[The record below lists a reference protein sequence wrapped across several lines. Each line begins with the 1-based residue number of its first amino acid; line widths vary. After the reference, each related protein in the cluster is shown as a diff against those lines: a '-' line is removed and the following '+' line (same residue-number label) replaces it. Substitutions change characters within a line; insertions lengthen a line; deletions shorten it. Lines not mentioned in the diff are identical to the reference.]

1 MLHIPTQ
8 AIVIFLVLLILGLK
22 HCKERQVSIKVLV
35 IFPVAIAYLGFMS
48 IRVMSL
54 PLLALML
61 ATVLFGG
68 LLGYLN
74 VRNKRTSVDRE
85 NKLIALPAEPGM
97 LVYLMT
103 IFAVKYFIGY
113 ATAVH
118 MPIIETDSFY
128 VFTHGLTGLL
138 VGYCIGRN
146 GFYAYQC
153 LSESGEARRV

>member
-1 MLHIPTQ
+1 MQHIPTQ

-48 IRVMSL
+48 INVMSL

-85 NKLIALPAEPGM
+85 NKRIALPAEPGM

-113 ATAVH
+113 ATAAH
-118 MPIIETDSFY
+118 LPIIDTNSFY
-128 VFTHGLTGLL
+128 VLTHGLTGLL
-138 VGYCIGRN
+138 
-146 GFYAYQC
+146 AYWLTGWILHWPQWFLC
-153 LSESGEARRV
+153 VSMPF